1 MPRKFVKKSRRNL
14 HRDVSDSVLPA
25 VTNGMLWNSNWREK
39 EDLLRGYREAFSTLF
54 GRVDSALSGREIN
67 VVQSSEV
74 RIAATDG
81 ETIFFNSSLV
91 TDIFKEAI
99 KNSSFSG
106 NALASGLIELR
117 GLNYHELSHVLW
129 SPRRQQR
136 LFKEIVDADK
146 THPQLAGYVFKAY
159 NILEDQRIES
169 MFTSRF
175 PASIPYLQNVI
186 AKFIVNGESTESAW
200 LLLYGR
206 KFLPYMIRQQAEAEF
221 QTSFTVSNKN
231 MESLKKIIDSYRKLI
246 LPKNADDALA
256 LIIQFATLIKK
267 LLPTSSDVPDGT
279 AAGEVQ
285 GGFSK
290 GTTESQTSQ
299 KEVQRAL
306 EKQDEQI
313 EKQDEASENDR
324 HEDSN
329 DEDSEDEDSEDSDS
343 DSSDSDSDSDSG
355 SGSDSDSD
363 SSDSDSGKNSTDDD
377 SDEDDS
383 DDDNSDSE
391 ESGADNNSG
400 VPTSSKGNPAPSKSA
415 LKKLGEKLLED
426 VNKSLSADMTRQ
438 IKQIRNDASE
448 HRFKR
453 FFKETEE
460 PLDQIPPPPAYRAL
474 SNALSTELA
483 KLKAD
488 TDNQWEHGSNIGSL
502 NHLKKIESRGLHYDI
517 FDQYLD
523 DGDDRPDA
531 EVVIL
536 LDQSSSMHSAVYDWD
551 AVKVRNDT
559 GDRSTD
565 IRKYGTSLMQE
576 ASCASWA
583 IKLACQSQDIACTVI
598 GYHDTASAL
607 QNKSD
612 TAKRGMVPVF
622 SCYGGTHPAS
632 ALRIASSVLAKSDAR
647 YKLIV
652 TVTDGDWFQAAMC
665 AEVVKELNQKGF
677 HTLLIGLANG
687 ANRDPKTQKLEP
699 SYPSAL
705 TEETLDTVMVE
716 TTTPA
721 SGVTHANK
729 TVRVPIGYG
738 FKTVVRA
745 QDCKVLTKTVG
756 KLLIKGVLA
765 NR

>member
-1 MPRKFVKKSRRNL
+1 MPRKSVKKLRKNL

-25 VTNGMLWNSNWREK
+25 VANGMLWNSNWREK

-67 VVQSSEV
+67 VVQSPEV

-129 SPRRQQR
+129 SPRRQQK

-186 AKFIVNGESTESAW
+186 AKFIINGESTESAW

-267 LLPTSSDVPDGT
+267 LFPTSSDVPDGT
-279 AAGEVQ
+279 EAGQVQ

-290 GTTESQTSQ
+290 GTTESVTSQ

-313 EKQDEASENDR
+313 EKQDEASENDH

-343 DSSDSDSDSDSG
+343 DSSDSD

-383 DDDNSDSE
+383 DDDSDSE

-453 FFKETEE
+453 FFKQTEE

-721 SGVTHANK
+721 SGVTHENK